1 MRFLLKRRTNDAML
15 IKRIKLADQ
24 TDAAAVALLMTI
36 LLTVIWTVT
45 TVNRGVQFSERGK
58 EAAFE
63 RKTENQTRFK
73 DASLVKG
80 ALQL

>member
-36 LLTVIWTVT
+36 LLTVI
-45 TVNRGVQFSERGK
+45 
-58 EAAFE
+58 
-63 RKTENQTRFK
+63 
-73 DASLVKG
+73 
-80 ALQL
+80 